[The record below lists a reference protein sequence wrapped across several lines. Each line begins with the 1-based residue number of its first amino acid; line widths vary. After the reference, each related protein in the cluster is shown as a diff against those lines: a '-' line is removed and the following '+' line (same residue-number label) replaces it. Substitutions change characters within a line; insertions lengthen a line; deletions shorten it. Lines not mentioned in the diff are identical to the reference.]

1 MVCSNVQISTKDRKA
16 SRKTWPNQMKKMKAP
31 ETDCKETQIVSRLT
45 HKIIF

>member
-16 SRKTWPNQMKKMKAP
+16 SRKTWPNQMKTP